1 MPKNQFDSPP
11 LVEEKDEFREYM
23 LKLHDDV
30 YGLGQDTVGTLNAA
44 DNLEGGSQ
52 LIETA
57 SATMAGKTKTITFTT
72 EEDDTDYFIALSQ
85 NADENFFWSSPTTTG
100 FTINSSWS
108 NSTATV
114 HWALMR

>member
-30 YGLGQDTVGTLNAA
+30 YGLGEDTTGSLNAA

-57 SATMAGKTKTITFTT
+57 SVTMAGKTATVTFGTAQ
-72 EEDDTDYFIALSQ
+72 DDTDYFIGLSQ
-85 NADENFFWSSPTTTG
+85 GADENFFWTSKTTSG

-114 HWALMR
+114 DWVIMR